1 MEDLITFVAVF
12 SVMISIFLIV
22 TSASLTTFYNVAGA
36 EKELI
41 KTMKESD
48 VKLLVEENGVIL
60 PGDRVL
66 YVNVNDGNVTL
77 ENRGTRDFFYV
88 RLLCWD
94 KNDPANT
101 VGLVTGE
108 QNGTEYNSVPV
119 ITTYSPYNEVNYAVG
134 RGKVCV
140 VVGRRFIKGFVVP

>member
-36 EKELI
+36 QKSLM

-48 VKLLVEENGVIL
+48 VRVLVEEGNVVL

-66 YVNVNDGNVTL
+66 YVEVNDGNVTVT
-77 ENRGTRDFFYV
+77 NRGTRDFFYV
-88 RLLCWD
+88 RMICWD
-94 KNDPANT
+94 KKDPGST
-101 VGLVTGE
+101 VGLVLGE
-108 QNGTEYNSVPV
+108 QNGIQYSSVPAV
-119 ITTYSPYNEVNYAVG
+119 TIYPPYNEVNYSVG
-134 RGKVCV
+134 TGKVCV
-140 VVGRRFIKGFVVP
+140 LVGRRFIKGFVVP